1 MRTAAVIVAAGS
13 GERLGAGV
21 PKALVRV
28 AGLPM
33 VTWSARALAEAPEV
47 EFIVIACPPGGED
60 EMAEAVAGHAPV
72 HAIVPGGTSRQ
83 RSVAVALAAV
93 PDDVEAILVHDAA
106 RPLITPTLV
115 SRLIARLRSAPAVI
129 AAAPVADTLKRAGD
143 SDRVEAT
150 VDRAGLW
157 AAQTP
162 QAFRADTLRWVFA
175 DADDAELGSA
185 TDCAG
190 MAERRDVQVLLHDPE
205 APNLKVTTPADL
217 RLAEVLLGTG
227 RIT

>member
-13 GERLGAGV
+13 GERLGARL
-21 PKALVRV
+21 PKALVPV

-47 EFIVIACPPGGED
+47 ECIVIACPPGGED
-60 EMAEAVAGHAPV
+60 DMAAAVAGHAQV

-83 RSVAVALAAV
+83 RSVAAALTAV

-106 RPLITPTLV
+106 RPLITPALV
-115 SRLIARLRSAPAVI
+115 SRLIAQLRSAPSVI
-129 AAAPVADTLKRAGD
+129 AATPVADTLKRAGA

-157 AAQTP
+157 GAQTP
-162 QAFRADTLRWVFA
+162 QAFRAETLRWVFA

-205 APNLKVTTPADL
+205 SPNFKVTTPADL

>member
-13 GERLGAGV
+13 GERLGAEV

-33 VTWSARALAEAPEV
+33 VAWSARALAESPDV
-47 EFIVIACPPGGED
+47 ECIVIACPPGGED
-60 EMAEAVAGHAPV
+60 DMAEAVAGHAQV

-83 RSVAVALAAV
+83 RSVAAALAAV

-106 RPLITPTLV
+106 RPLITPALV
-115 SRLIARLRSAPAVI
+115 SRLIVRLRSAPAVI

-190 MAERRDVQVLLHDPE
+190 MAERRDVPVLLLDPE
-205 APNLKVTTPADL
+205 SPNLKVTTPADL

>member
-1 MRTAAVIVAAGS
+1 MRTAAIIVAAGS
-13 GERLGAGV
+13 GDRLGAGM

-33 VTWSARALAEAPEV
+33 VTWSARAFDEAPDV
-47 EFIVIACPPGGED
+47 ECIVIACPPGGED
-60 EMAEAVAGHAPV
+60 DMADAVAGHAHV
-72 HAIVPGGTSRQ
+72 HAIVAGGSSRQ
-83 RSVAVALAAV
+83 RSVAAALAAV

-106 RPLITPTLV
+106 RPLITPALV
-115 SRLIARLRSAPAVI
+115 TRMVARLRGTPAVI
-129 AAAPVADTLKRAGD
+129 AAAPVADTLKR
-143 SDRVEAT
+143 SDARGNVEAT

-157 AAQTP
+157 GAQTP
-162 QAFRADTLRWVFA
+162 QAFRAGVIRGVFA
-175 DADDAELGSA
+175 DAAGDELDSA

-190 MAERRDVQVLLHDPE
+190 MAERRGVEVLLHDPG
-205 APNLKVTTPADL
+205 APNFKVTTPADL

>member
-47 EFIVIACPPGGED
+47 ECIVIACPPGGED
-60 EMAEAVAGHAPV
+60 EMAEAVAGHAQV

-83 RSVAVALAAV
+83 RSVAAALAAV

-106 RPLITPTLV
+106 RPLITPALV

-190 MAERRDVQVLLHDPE
+190 MAERRAVSVLLHDPGS
-205 APNLKVTTPADL
+205 PNLKVTTPADL